1 MSPSGSAVTM
11 GSPALWIWRAE
22 AMPHYLV
29 REAFRMFYP
38 AYREG
43 HAVTPEQES
52 AAQCIMGCKTGV
64 FGYSVSLCPE
74 CGTRLIHNASCGNR
88 NCSCCQGTKPE
99 EWVGAR
105 SSELVEGLSYFHV
118 IATTPHEL
126 NPLFLSN
133 PADMY
138 GLLMKSIGTALTEVS
153 LREENLGAVPGFVSV
168 LHSWSQNL
176 ELHPHVHLLV
186 SGGGLSDPV
195 TFKKVDNNSFFC
207 PEGHLRGAFREHFLS
222 GLKDLRKK
230 GSLSYT
236 GSASNLLNH
245 FEWEGLLTALYQK
258 SWNVFIKETFNGNG
272 NAVEY
277 LSRYAY
283 RTAISN
289 SRILSVTDE
298 GVVISYKDYHDGGK
312 KKELFLSG
320 EEFIRRFLM
329 HVLPKG
335 FCRIRYGGFL
345 SNSRKKRCLAQIR
358 RLTGTPARGNPYAGL
373 SVRERIKMIFNK
385 DIYACPACNGTM
397 HTYMF
402 RKWGCVMLN

>member
-1 MSPSGSAVTM
+1 MADYP
-11 GSPALWIWRAE
+11 I
-22 AMPHYLV
+22 
-29 REAFRMFYP
+29 REIFQRWYP
-38 AYREG
+38 AYREN
-43 HAVTPEQES
+43 HTVTPDQES
-52 AAQCIMGCKTGV
+52 AAQCIMGCKTGL

-74 CGTRLIHNASCGNR
+74 CGIRLMHNASCGNR
-88 NCSCCQGTKPE
+88 NCPCCQGTKPE

-105 SSELVEGLSYFHV
+105 SAELIEGLSYFHIV
-118 IATTPHEL
+118 ATTPHEL
-126 NPLFLSN
+126 NPLFLYN

-138 GLLMKSIGTALTEVS
+138 GLLMKSIGNALTEVS

-168 LHSWSQNL
+168 LHSWGQNM

-195 TFKKVDNNSFFC
+195 TFKKVGNKAFFC
-207 PEGHLRGAFREHFLS
+207 PESHLCGAFREHFLA
-222 GLKDLRKK
+222 GLKNLREK
-230 GSLSYT
+230 GTLSYT
-236 GSASNLLNH
+236 GSAATLRNH
-245 FEWEGLLTALYQK
+245 FEWEDLLTGLYQK
-258 SWNVFIKETFNGNG
+258 KWNVFIKETFNGNG

-289 SRILSVTDE
+289 NRIISVTED
-298 GVVISYKDYHDGGK
+298 GVVISYKDYRDGGK
-312 KKELFLSG
+312 RKELPLSG

-335 FCRIRYGGFL
+335 FCRIRYGGYL

-373 SVRERIKMIFNK
+373 SVRERLKMIFNK
-385 DIYACPACNGTM
+385 DICSCPNCDGTM

-402 RKWGCVMLN
+402 RRWGCIMLN